1 MVDWA
6 IMVFVPLNGIVSV
19 FKGLATRLKIR
30 LGLSVV
36 GVERHL
42 E

>member
-1 MVDWA
+1 MVDWT
-6 IMVFVPLNGIVSV
+6 IMVYVPLIGFVSV

-30 LGLSVV
+30 LGLSVD